1 MTVNRSVPRAAP
13 ASRKAVR
20 AHARRTIDVNGGR
33 LRLAVV
39 ADTHSRP
46 HARSRE
52 HITAAHPDYI
62 LHAGDIGDLQVL
74 DELGEL
80 APVLAIRG
88 NIDVT
93 AASVP
98 DAMTLSL
105 VSEGRTLAT
114 LLLLHIAVY
123 GPKLRADAARLARA
137 EGAQLVVCGHSH
149 VPFIGR
155 DAGLAVF
162 NPGSIGP
169 RRFQLPIVFGV
180 IELEGAR
187 IRMYHVD
194 CETGRIW
201 EPPVS

>member
-1 MTVNRSVPRAAP
+1 MKGSVRRGVPARSKPAA
-13 ASRKAVR
+13 V
-20 AHARRTIDVNGGR
+20 HARRTLTIETG

-46 HARSRE
+46 HPRSRE
-52 HITAAHPDYI
+52 HLAAQRPDYI
-62 LHAGDIGDLQVL
+62 LHAGDIGSLDVL

-80 APVLAIRG
+80 APVLAVRG
-88 NIDVT
+88 NIDV
-93 AASVP
+93 AASDVP
-98 DAMTLSL
+98 DAMT
-105 VSEGRTLAT
+105 VSVAADGRTLLT
-114 LLLLHIAVY
+114 VLLTHIAVY

-137 EGAQLVVCGHSH
+137 ERAGLVVCGHSH

-180 IELEGAR
+180 IDVGLAR
-187 IRMYHVD
+187 IGMYHVD
-194 CETGRIW
+194 CETGRVW
-201 EPPVS
+201 QPPALS